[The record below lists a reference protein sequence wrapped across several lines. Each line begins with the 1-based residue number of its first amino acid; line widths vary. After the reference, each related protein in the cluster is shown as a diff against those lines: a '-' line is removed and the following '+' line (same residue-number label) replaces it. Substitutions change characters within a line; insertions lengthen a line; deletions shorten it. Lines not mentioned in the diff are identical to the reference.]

1 MSQNTSGLTHVEHR
15 CLPMEIPMSTQ
26 VKLPLYVSW
35 RKLKDVLG
43 WPYGR
48 THTNRLETEPEYY
61 GDDPFPRRG
70 KIGPHRNSHPITLLR
85 WSLGLALLRNHNSHG
100 TVRV

>member
-48 THTNRLETEPEYY
+48 THTN
-61 GDDPFPRRG
+61 
-70 KIGPHRNSHPITLLR
+70 
-85 WSLGLALLRNHNSHG
+85 
-100 TVRV
+100 